1 MINTL
6 VSVNTPSADSPKYAF
21 ETNSAI
27 APQSPNNKEKC
38 PLVTYLAECV

>member
-6 VSVNTPSADSPKYAF
+6 VLVNTPAEESPKYAF

-38 PLVTYLAECV
+38 SLVTYLAECV